1 MGVLVWHS
9 RDRGIDPIGGVRRG
23 EPLKRLIPLLIALAA
38 FLAVPSPASAA
49 GFDPES
55 MTFPLDG
62 EHRITDSF
70 GDCRGTNCSRS
81 HEGVDM
87 PAAKGVPVVA
97 AGDGVVSWISPNQTA
112 SNCCYIGIDH
122 GDGWVTR
129 YIHLNDDAQDSTG
142 KYLNGTDGQGW
153 GIAPGLVKGSP
164 VTAGQLIGWNGDS
177 GNAAEGH
184 PHLHFELIRNGTPID
199 PYQYLLRAKEVWTG
213 VFRDDDT
220 SVHEDNIDKIFAR
233 GITVGCNPPSNDQF
247 CPDRDISRGEMAA
260 FIARAMNLAAMTGTP
275 AYDDVDGHLF
285 EIAVDKIQTAAIGFG
300 CDTDSFCPDVA
311 LDRYEMAE
319 LLVRAFHY
327 ENPDGED
334 FFTDDEG
341 NQFEDSINKLAASGI
356 TVGCNPPANDN
367 FCPDRQLTRAEMAT
381 FFVRALGL

>member
-1 MGVLVWHS
+1 
-9 RDRGIDPIGGVRRG
+9 
-23 EPLKRLIPLLIALAA
+23 LKRLIPVLIALAA

-55 MTFPLDG
+55 MTFPIDG

-70 GDCRGTNCSRS
+70 GDCRGTSCSRS

-87 PAAKGVPVVA
+87 PAAKGVPIVA
-97 AGDGVVSWISPNQTA
+97 AGDGEVTWISPNQNA

-122 GDGWVTR
+122 GDGWMTR

-153 GIAPGLVKGSP
+153 GIAPGLVKGSL

-177 GNAAEGH
+177 GNASEGH
-184 PHLHFELIRNGTPID
+184 PHLHFELRRNGTAID
-199 PYQYLLRAKEVWTG
+199 PYRYLLRAKEVWTG

-260 FIARAMNLAAMTGTP
+260 FIARAMNLAAMTGTA

-300 CDTDSFCPDVA
+300 CDADSFCPDVA

-334 FFTDDEG
+334 FFTDDQG

-381 FFVRALGL
+381 FFVRALRL